1 MKTIDNLKL
10 PKTEDQAIREASG
23 QLKELF
29 PVEAVILFGSMARKE
44 HDQESDIDLLVLTTR
59 PITWEER
66 KAIIGALFD
75 IQQKYQ
81 VIFSPLIV
89 EKHDWEKGPISLLPI
104 HSEIEKDGVRT

>member
-59 PITWEER
+59 PITWEE
-66 KAIIGALFD
+66 I
-75 IQQKYQ
+75 
-81 VIFSPLIV
+81 IV
-89 EKHDWEKGPISLLPI
+89 EKQDWEKGPISLLPI